1 MTLSGFSIC
10 QRILKIQSFFRLT
23 LKVQIYYKKLS
34 AQHLQC
40 ASIYTINSHSEL
52 VSESVTKFL
61 TMKRLIF
68 ILTIMATLLFVANT
82 ESYAQDVRNS
92 SYSTIAHIDSDGT
105 VRNSSYST
113 IGHIDSDGTVRNSSY
128 STIGHI
134 DKDGTV
140 RNSSYSTI
148 GHIDKDGTVRNSSY
162 STIGHIDSDGTVR
175 NSSYST
181 IGHAKGIKR
190 EWAAVFFFFN
200 FF

>member
-1 MTLSGFSIC
+1 
-10 QRILKIQSFFRLT
+10 
-23 LKVQIYYKKLS
+23 
-34 AQHLQC
+34 
-40 ASIYTINSHSEL
+40 
-52 VSESVTKFL
+52 
-61 TMKRLIF
+61 MKRITL
-68 ILTIMATLLFVANT
+68 ILTFLAALLFTANT
-82 ESYAQDVRNS
+82 DLFAQDVRNS

-134 DKDGTV
+134 D
-140 RNSSYSTI
+140 
-148 GHIDKDGTVRNSSY
+148 
-162 STIGHIDSDGTVR
+162 SDGTVR

-190 EWAAVFFFFN
+190 EWAAVYFFFN

>member
-1 MTLSGFSIC
+1 MLNLF
-10 QRILKIQSFFRLT
+10 
-23 LKVQIYYKKLS
+23 
-34 AQHLQC
+34 QHLEC
-40 ASIYTINSHSEL
+40 PLRAL
-52 VSESVTKFL
+52 ESVTKL
-61 TMKRLIF
+61 LIMKRLIF
-68 ILTIMATLLFVANT
+68 ILTILATLSFAANT
-82 ESYAQDVRNS
+82 ESLAQDVRNS
-92 SYSTIAHIDSDGT
+92 SYSTIAHIDNDGT

-134 DKDGTV
+134 DSDGTI